1 MGLTGV
7 AGSGALLGQVLSTP
21 QDVLLLGCQHMH
33 VLCQAMSAMLP
44 PSLMQP
50 LLLLLLLAVQH
61 HEVVLLDE
69 HLMGRERRRQCRAQP

>member
-44 PSLMQP
+44 PSL
-50 LLLLLLLAVQH
+50 LLLLLLAMQH